1 MTSRNLATEVLD
13 ATPTA
18 VPSAVRL
25 AAILTA
31 VAALI
36 GLVLAFTTG
45 GPSATLA
52 ALLVCAVLT
61 IGYGIVGILIS
72 AVFELTNAKWG
83 RAYRR
88 LAEAGVVFMPNGL
101 LLLAA
106 YMIGTAVTAQGLPWV
121 HHEHLSGGK
130 HLWLVRGFW
139 DLRIFAYLALS
150 YGLALRFL
158 YFSLL
163 RDFTI
168 PEVAKRL
175 PRSFI
180 NRWLTGHFADP
191 QQTRARCESRL
202 KVLAPAVAFVYA
214 VAFSFLAIDLIMA
227 LDPDWFSTLF
237 GAWYFIG
244 NLFSG
249 LALLA
254 IAAMSLRNR
263 CGLQRFLPEA
273 RQSDLATLLFAF
285 CLLNIDFFW
294 SQYLTIWYGNL
305 PEETGWL
312 IERAVDDS
320 LPWAKLSWVSLSA
333 FFIIPFVAL
342 LFRRV
347 KRNRVLLTTVSVVV
361 VAGIFLARFLEIAP
375 ALLHVE
381 PGTGLLDGGGPLGL
395 LLSTIL
401 LFAGCVGVGGF
412 FYYSLLTK
420 VPILPIGDEVFTR
433 ECGSGEHAA

>member
-1 MTSRNLATEVLD
+1 MTSHNLVEEVLN

-18 VPSAVRL
+18 VPSPVRL
-25 AAILTA
+25 TAILTA
-31 VAALI
+31 AAAAL
-36 GLVLAFTTG
+36 GLVLAVATG
-45 GPSATLA
+45 GVPAGLA
-52 ALLVCAVLT
+52 ALLVCAALT
-61 IGYGIVGILIS
+61 LGFGIVGIMIS
-72 AVFELTNAKWG
+72 AIFELTNAKWG

-88 LAEAGVVFMPNGL
+88 LAEAGVVFMPIGL

-106 YMIGTAVTAQGLPWV
+106 YMIGTAVTLQGLPWV

-130 HLWLVRGFW
+130 HVWLARGFW
-139 DLRIFAYLALS
+139 DLRILAYLALS

-163 RDFTI
+163 RDFTM
-168 PEVAKRL
+168 PGVAERM
-175 PRSFI
+175 PDTFI
-180 NRWLTGHFADP
+180 CRCLTGHITDP
-191 QQTRARCESRL
+191 QATRDRATSRL
-202 KVLAPAVAFVYA
+202 KILAPAVAIVYA
-214 VAFSFLAIDLIMA
+214 LAFSFLGIDLIMA
-227 LDPDWFSTLF
+227 LDPEWYSTLF

-254 IAAMSLRNR
+254 IAAMSLRHR

-285 CLLNIDFFW
+285 CLLNVDFFW

-320 LPWAKLSWVSLSA
+320 LPWANLSWVSLSA
-333 FFIIPFVAL
+333 FFFIPFVAL

-347 KRNRVLLTTVSVVV
+347 KRNRVLLTIVGVVV
-361 VAGIFLARFLEIAP
+361 VAGIFLARFVEIAP

-381 PGTGLLDGGGPLGL
+381 PGTGLLDGGGPLGP

-401 LFAGCVGVGGF
+401 LFVGCLGVGGF
-412 FYYSLLTK
+412 CYYRFLTK
-420 VPILPIGDEVFTR
+420 VPILPVGDDIFIR
-433 ECGSGEHAA
+433 ECGSGEDAP

>member
-1 MTSRNLATEVLD
+1 MTSPNLIEDVLS
-13 ATPTA
+13 ATPAT
-18 VPSAVRL
+18 VPSPVRL

-31 VAALI
+31 VTALI
-36 GLVLAFTTG
+36 GLVLSFATG
-45 GPSATLA
+45 GMSAGLA
-52 ALLVCAVLT
+52 AVLVCAVLT

-72 AVFELTNAKWG
+72 AIFELTNAKWG

-88 LAEAGVVFMPNGL
+88 LAEAGIVFMPLGL
-101 LLLAA
+101 LLLAI
-106 YMIGTAVTAQGLPWV
+106 YMIGTAVSAEGLPWM

-130 HLWLVRGFW
+130 HLWLMRGFW
-139 DLRIFAYLALS
+139 DLRIIAYLFLS

-168 PEVAKRL
+168 PGVAERM
-175 PRSFI
+175 PDSFI
-180 NRWLTGHFADP
+180 SRRLTGHITDP
-191 QQTRARCESRL
+191 QETRTRCESRL
-202 KVLAPAVAFVYA
+202 KVLAPAVAIVYA
-214 VAFSFLAIDLIMA
+214 VAFSFIGIDLIMA
-227 LDPDWFSTLF
+227 LEPDWFSTLF
-237 GAWYFIG
+237 GGWYFIG

-285 CLLNIDFFW
+285 CLLNVDFFW

-312 IERAVDDS
+312 IERTVDES
-320 LPWAKLSWVSLSA
+320 LPWADLSWVSLGA
-333 FFIIPFVAL
+333 FFVVPFIAL

-347 KRNRVLLTTVSVVV
+347 KRNRVLLTIVALVV
-361 VAGIFLARFLEIAP
+361 VAGIFLARFIEIAP
-375 ALLHVE
+375 ALVHVE
-381 PGTGLLDGGGPLGL
+381 PGTALWGGGGPLGL
-395 LLSTIL
+395 LLASIL
-401 LFAGCVGVGGF
+401 LFIGCLGVGGF
-412 FYYSLLTK
+412 CYYRLLTK
-420 VPILPIGDEVFTR
+420 VPILPIGDDIFVR
-433 ECGSGEHAA
+433 ECGSEEHAS

>member
-1 MTSRNLATEVLD
+1 MTSPNLVQEVLN

-18 VPSAVRL
+18 VPSPVRL

-31 VAALI
+31 VAAVI
-36 GLVLAFTTG
+36 GLVLAFATG
-45 GPSATLA
+45 GPAAGLV

-61 IGYGIVGILIS
+61 IGFGIAGILIS
-72 AVFELTNAKWG
+72 AIFELTNARWG
-83 RAYRR
+83 RSYRR
-88 LAEAGVVFMPNGL
+88 LAEAGVVFMPVGL

-106 YMIGTAVTAQGLPWV
+106 YMIGTAVTMQGLPWV

-130 HLWLVRGFW
+130 HAWLVRGFW
-139 DLRIFAYLALS
+139 DLRILAYIVLS

-163 RDFTI
+163 RDFTV
-168 PEVAKRL
+168 PGVAERMPDGFILRRL
-175 PRSFI
+175 TSH
-180 NRWLTGHFADP
+180 LTEPDA
-191 QQTRARCESRL
+191 TRARCESRL
-202 KVLAPAVAFVYA
+202 KTLAPAVVIVYA
-214 VAFSFLAIDLIMA
+214 ITFTFLGIDLIMA
-227 LDPDWFSTLF
+227 LDPDWYSTLF

-263 CGLQRFLPEA
+263 CGLQRYLPEA

-285 CLLNIDFFW
+285 CLLNVDFFW

-312 IERAVDDS
+312 IERTVDDS
-320 LPWAKLSWVSLSA
+320 LPWARLSWVSLSA
-333 FFIIPFVAL
+333 FFFIPFVAL
-342 LFRRV
+342 LFRKV
-347 KRNRVLLTTVSVVV
+347 KKSRVLFTVVAFVV

-381 PGTGLLDGGGPLGL
+381 PGTGLLDGGGPLVP
-395 LLSTIL
+395 LLSSIL
-401 LFAGCVGVGGF
+401 LFTGCLGVGGF
-412 FYYSLLTK
+412 CYYRLLTR
-420 VPILPIGDEVFTR
+420 VPILPVGDEIFTR
-433 ECGSGEHAA
+433 ECGSAEHAP